1 MMSLLMSNQ
10 NNELGGN
17 KGQKGQNCPPIDANK
32 SLPPGA
38 WLESYTVR
46 GHGPYWRW
54 RWRGPDGR
62 KHSRYIGK
70 ERPGV

>member
-1 MMSLLMSNQ
+1 MEGTNDLDEGNCLPTSA
-10 NNELGGN
+10 GGRSADV
-17 KGQKGQNCPPIDANK
+17 PI
-32 SLPPGA
+32 GA

-46 GHGPYWRW
+46 GYGPYWRW

-70 ERPGV
+70 RRPEA